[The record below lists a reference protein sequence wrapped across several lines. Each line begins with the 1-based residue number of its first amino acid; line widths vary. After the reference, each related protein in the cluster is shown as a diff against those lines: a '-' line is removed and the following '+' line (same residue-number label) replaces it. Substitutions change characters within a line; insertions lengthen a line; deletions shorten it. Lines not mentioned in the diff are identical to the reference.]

1 MVLCDDCIDEKMVEY
16 EDNVQVIMTHARIG
30 KCENCKRMTDVYDV
44 KFKLESEKS
53 NERSEQT

>member
-16 EDNVQVIMTHARIG
+16 EDNVQVIMAHARIG
-30 KCENCKRMTDVYDV
+30 KCENCKRTTDVYDV

-53 NERSEQT
+53 NERS